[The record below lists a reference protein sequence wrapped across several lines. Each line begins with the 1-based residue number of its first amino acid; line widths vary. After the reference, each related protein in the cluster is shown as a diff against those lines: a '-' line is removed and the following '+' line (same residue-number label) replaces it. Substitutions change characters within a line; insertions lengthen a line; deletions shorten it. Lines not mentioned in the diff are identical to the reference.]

1 MKKGYKQ
8 ISWTHFAGEEQPR
21 AMKQLI
27 RRLLH
32 KNLSKAQ
39 LTGFILS
46 NFAGLAIV
54 ILGLQFFEDARPIW
68 EDEDSFIRKDY
79 LVINK
84 HVTGANTLGEPT
96 TFTAEEIADIEKQP
110 WSRKTGKFTSA
121 DYRLYASMQSGGQG
135 LKTFMFLESIPG
147 EFIDV
152 AGKDWTYE
160 PGQTTVPIII
170 SKDYLSL
177 YNFGFAGT
185 VGMAQLSEKTLSAVP
200 LRLTIRPDNGKADF
214 EIQAY
219 IAGFSNRLNTIL
231 APQEFLDW
239 TNREFSSHN
248 EPPAPS
254 RLIIDVSSPGDVK
267 IDKYMKAHD
276 YEIAGDK
283 SGSTASFL
291 VNVIT
296 GVVLAV
302 GALITLLSFFILLL
316 SISLLMQ
323 KNRDKIHS
331 LIMLGVDLN
340 SISGVYVRLVVSVN
354 ALAYVLACMAMFMLR
369 GTYLDAVRGMGA
381 TESSPWL
388 SLGVGLL
395 LTVAV
400 TVFNSI
406 SIRRRVRDAFLN
418 K

>member
-1 MKKGYKQ
+1 MK
-8 ISWTHFAGEEQPR
+8 H
-21 AMKQLI
+21 LI

-39 LTGFILS
+39 LSGFVLS

-54 ILGLQFFEDARPIW
+54 ILGIQFFEDARPIW

-79 LVINK
+79 LVVNK
-84 HVTGANTLGEPT
+84 RVTGANTLGEPSV
-96 TFTAEEIADIEKQP
+96 FTPEDIEDIEAQP
-110 WSRKTGKFTSA
+110 WCRKVGEFTSA
-121 DYRLYASMQSGGQG
+121 DYRLYASLQSEGRSMS
-135 LKTFMFLESIPG
+135 TFMFLESIPS

-152 AGKDWTYE
+152 AGKDWTYT
-160 PGQTTVPIII
+160 PGSKTVPIII

-185 VGMAQLSEKTLSAVP
+185 VGMAQLSEKTISSVP
-200 LRLTIRPDNGKADF
+200 LVLRIRPDNGLPDF
-214 EIQAY
+214 EVTAH

-231 APQEFLDW
+231 APMEFMEW
-239 TNREFSSHN
+239 SNSQFSSHKKAM
-248 EPPAPS
+248 APS

-267 IDKYMKAHD
+267 IAKYMQNHG

-302 GALITLLSFFILLL
+302 GTLITLLSFFILML

-331 LIMLGVDLN
+331 LIMLGVDLHR
-340 SISGVYVRLVVSVN
+340 ISGVYVRLVVMVN
-354 ALAYVLACMAMFMLR
+354 TLAYILAVCVMFLLR
-369 GTYLDAVRGMGA
+369 GSYLDAVRGMGA
-381 TESSPWL
+381 SEAGPWL
-388 SLGVGLL
+388 AMGSGLC
-395 LTVAV
+395 LTVLITLFSAL
-400 TVFNSI
+400 
-406 SIRRRVRDAFLN
+406 SIRRRVCAAFLN
-418 K
+418 LQ

>member
-1 MKKGYKQ
+1 
-8 ISWTHFAGEEQPR
+8 
-21 AMKQLI
+21 MKQLI

-39 LTGFILS
+39 LAGFILS

-54 ILGLQFFEDARPIW
+54 ILGIQFFEDARPIW
-68 EDEDSFIRKDY
+68 EDEESFIRKDY
-79 LVINK
+79 LVVNK
-84 HVTGANTLGEPT
+84 KVTGANTLGEPSS
-96 TFTAEEIADIEKQP
+96 FTSGDIADIEKQP
-110 WSRKTGKFTSA
+110 WCRKVGKFTSA
-121 DYRLYASMQSGGQG
+121 DYRLYASLQANGRAMS
-135 LKTFMFLESIPG
+135 TFMFLESIPG

-152 AGKDWTYE
+152 SSKDWTYE
-160 PGQTTVPIII
+160 PGRNWVPIII

-185 VGMAQLSEKTLSAVP
+185 VGMAQLSEKTIASVP
-200 LRLTIRPDNGKADF
+200 LVLRIRPDNGGPDF
-214 EIQAY
+214 EVAARIV
-219 IAGFSNRLNTIL
+219 GFSNRLNTIL
-231 APQEFLDW
+231 APQEFMEW
-239 TNREFSSHN
+239 SNSKFSSHK
-248 EPPAPS
+248 EPMAPS

-267 IDKYMKAHD
+267 ITTYMQEHG

-331 LIMLGVDLN
+331 LIMLGVDLDQ
-340 SISGVYVRLVVSVN
+340 ISGVYVRLVVMVN
-354 ALAYVLACMAMFMLR
+354 MLAYVLAVLVMFVLR
-369 GTYLDAVRGMGA
+369 GSYLESVRGMGA
-381 TESSPWL
+381 TEASPWL
-388 SLGVGLL
+388 ALGIGLL
-395 LTVAV
+395 LTVLI
-400 TVFNSI
+400 TLFNAI
-406 SIRRRVRDAFLN
+406 SIRRRVRAAFLN
-418 K
+418 LH

>member
-1 MKKGYKQ
+1 
-8 ISWTHFAGEEQPR
+8 
-21 AMKQLI
+21 MKQLI

-39 LTGFILS
+39 LAGFILS

-54 ILGLQFFEDARPIW
+54 ILGIQFFEDARPIW
-68 EDEDSFIRKDY
+68 EDEESFIRKDY
-79 LVINK
+79 LVVNK
-84 HVTGANTLGEPT
+84 KVTGANTLGEPSS
-96 TFTAEEIADIEKQP
+96 FTSEDIADIEKQP
-110 WSRKTGKFTSA
+110 WCRKVGKFTSA
-121 DYRLYASMQSGGQG
+121 DYRLYASLQADGRAMS
-135 LKTFMFLESIPG
+135 TFMFLESIPG

-152 AGKDWTYE
+152 SSKDWTYE
-160 PGQTTVPIII
+160 PGRNWVPIII

-185 VGMAQLSEKTLSAVP
+185 VGMAQLSEKTIASVP
-200 LRLTIRPDNGKADF
+200 LVLRIRPDNGGPDF
-214 EIQAY
+214 EVAARIV
-219 IAGFSNRLNTIL
+219 GFSNRLNTIL
-231 APQEFLDW
+231 APQEFMEW
-239 TNREFSSHN
+239 SNSKFSSHK
-248 EPPAPS
+248 EPMAPS

-267 IDKYMKAHD
+267 ITTYMQEHG

-331 LIMLGVDLN
+331 LIMLGVDLDQ
-340 SISGVYVRLVVSVN
+340 ISGVYVRLVVMVN
-354 ALAYVLACMAMFMLR
+354 MLAYVLAVLVMFVLR
-369 GTYLDAVRGMGA
+369 GSYLESVRGMGA
-381 TESSPWL
+381 TEASPWL
-388 SLGVGLL
+388 ALGIGLL
-395 LTVAV
+395 LTVLI
-400 TVFNSI
+400 TLFNAI
-406 SIRRRVRDAFLN
+406 SIRRRVRAAFLN
-418 K
+418 LH